1 MGRIMEIKSDLK
13 QLPGISD
20 PRTITAGDRAM
31 QGQEGLERERSLK
44 KACADF
50 ESIFVYYMFKTMRQT
65 VKAGGAIGQS
75 PGKETFDMMM
85 DQKVAEELTRR
96 GDGLGLQKILFNQL
110 RGSVQD
116 RHQVEEVDRA
126 DLPK

>member
-1 MGRIMEIKSDLK
+1 MEIKTGAK
-13 QLPGISD
+13 PQVEM
-20 PRTITAGDRAM
+20 GDRKTVAAG
-31 QGQEGLERERSLK
+31 GQTVQDRERLEKEHSLK

-65 VKAGGAIGQS
+65 VKAGSAIGQF
-75 PGKETFDMMM
+75 PGKDTFDMMM

-110 RGSVQD
+110 RASKLDQG
-116 RHQVEEVDRA
+116 RVEKVDQTGIQR
-126 DLPK
+126 

>member
-1 MGRIMEIKSDLK
+1 MEIKIGAK
-13 QLPGISD
+13 QTPV
-20 PRTITAGDRAM
+20 TGDRKKVAVG
-31 QGQEGLERERSLK
+31 GQTIADRERSERERSLK

-65 VKAGGAIGQS
+65 VKAGGAIGQF
-75 PGKETFDMMM
+75 PGKDTFDMMM

-110 RGSVQD
+110 RAVKLDHNQM
-116 RHQVEEVDRA
+116 EKVDQT
-126 DLPK
+126 DLQQ

>member
-1 MGRIMEIKSDLK
+1 MKILPAMNDLGAIDAGGQSTRIDEQLK
-13 QLPGISD
+13 
-20 PRTITAGDRAM
+20 
-31 QGQEGLERERSLK
+31 RERSLK

-65 VKAGGAIGQS
+65 VKSGGAIGS
-75 PGKETFDMMM
+75 FTGKDTFDMMM

-110 RGSVQD
+110 SVPGMD
-116 RHQVEEVDRA
+116 RPHANRFDLEEP
-126 DLPK
+126 LK